1 MRNKA
6 FTLIELLVVIAIIA
20 ILAGMLLPA
29 LNKARDKAK
38 DTKCASNLRQV
49 GSYLQMYTTE
59 NKDISPNA
67 NGNISNTYSGKWQDV
82 LLPYSNP
89 GIAVADNAF
98 LQSIGG
104 KSRPRGVFFCPSSF
118 DYTPSTESI
127 HYGINQWGYASASR
141 TGIDNPNILVKVGKI
156 KNPSKRSMIADI
168 SRQASWPDPSY
179 YSKSKMIEGTNTWRH
194 LGNKGSNVAFVD
206 GHTDTV
212 SESSIPNVYTDAN
225 GYFFRS
231 GPSSFE

>member
-1 MRNKA
+1 MKTQK

-38 DTKCASNLRQV
+38 DTKCASNLRQT
-49 GSYLQMYTTE
+49 GSYLQFYSTD
-59 NKDISPNA
+59 NKDITPNA

-89 GIAVADNAF
+89 GIAVVDNAF
-98 LQSIGG
+98 MQYFSG
-104 KSRPRGVFFCPSSF
+104 KYRPRGVYFCPSSF

-127 HYGINQWGYASASR
+127 HYGINQRGYASASR
-141 TGIDNPNILVKVGKI
+141 PGIDNPISLVKVGKI

-168 SRQASWPDPSY
+168 SRKASWPDPSY
-179 YSKSKMIEGTNTWRH
+179 NSKYSMTDGTNVWRH
-194 LGNKGSNVAFVD
+194 LGAKGSNVTFVD
-206 GHTDTV
+206 GHTDAMT
-212 SESSIPNVYTDAN
+212 ESSIPNVNTDAN
-225 GYFFRS
+225 GYFFRNS
-231 GPSSFE
+231 VGSFE